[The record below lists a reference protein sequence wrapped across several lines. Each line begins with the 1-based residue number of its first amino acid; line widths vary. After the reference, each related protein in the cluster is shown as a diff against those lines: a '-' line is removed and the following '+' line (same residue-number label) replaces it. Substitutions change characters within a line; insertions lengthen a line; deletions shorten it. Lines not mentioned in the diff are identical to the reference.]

1 MPKPGSS
8 SRTKTAGTTTR
19 ARLEAAQE
27 GLASSAGELSLMLA
41 TGRGLTRQGLRDM
54 VERVRRAA
62 ELLETVAGD

>member
-1 MPKPGSS
+1 MTSARGSKPSYS
-8 SRTKTAGTTTR
+8 KDSTR